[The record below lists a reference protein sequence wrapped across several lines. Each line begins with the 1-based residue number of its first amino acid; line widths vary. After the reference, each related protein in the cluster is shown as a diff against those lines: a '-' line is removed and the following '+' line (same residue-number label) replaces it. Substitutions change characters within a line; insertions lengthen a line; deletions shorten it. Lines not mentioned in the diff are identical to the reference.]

1 MESQKIIFHK
11 DKGVAVV
18 RSDTLWLCQKLGS
31 FLYFLDPKEPGFLFE
46 HFKIPNMFC
55 VRMSM
60 FVHKY
65 RCLQSTTSKIK
76 TRLVCTPWLHLF
88 WWSSLFTWDMI
99 GSSEMFCKAGWMNIW
114 FFIFVRRCFIK
125 VWKANEIRFQKRF
138 IHFLPSYKNFHVRPL
153 HVKKPVSLWI
163 SDFEW
168 LPLCKGLG
176 DCKT

>member
-1 MESQKIIFHK
+1 MPKVGQLLIFFRPKGIRFPFWTLYNSQH
-11 DKGVAVV
+11 V
-18 RSDTLWLCQKLGS
+18 LCPYVHVCAQ
-31 FLYFLDPKEPGFLFE
+31 
-46 HFKIPNMFC
+46 IP
-55 VRMSM
+55 
-60 FVHKY
+60 
-65 RCLQSTTSKIK
+65 LQSTTSKIK
-76 TRLVCTPWLHLF
+76 TRLVCTPWLPLF
-88 WWSSLFTWDMI
+88 WCRSLFTWDMI

-138 IHFLPSYKNFHVRPL
+138 IHFLRSYKNFHVRPL

>member
-1 MESQKIIFHK
+1 M
-11 DKGVAVV
+11 
-18 RSDTLWLCQKLGS
+18 GS
-31 FLYFLDPKEPGFLFE
+31 FLYSLDPKESGFLFE

-55 VRMSM
+55 VRMSL
-60 FVHKY
+60 FLHKY
-65 RCLQSTTSKIK
+65 RCKVPHLKSKQDWFVPHDYLYFGVARYSPEI
-76 TRLVCTPWLHLF
+76 WLAA
-88 WWSSLFTWDMI
+88 D
-99 GSSEMFCKAGWMNIW
+99 MFCKAGWMNIW